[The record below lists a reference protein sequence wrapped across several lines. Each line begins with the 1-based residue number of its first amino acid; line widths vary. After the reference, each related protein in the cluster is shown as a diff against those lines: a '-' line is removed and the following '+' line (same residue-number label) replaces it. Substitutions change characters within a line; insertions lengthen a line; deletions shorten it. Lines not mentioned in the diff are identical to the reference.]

1 MRKTK
6 IVITVGPATSS
17 LEMIKKL
24 IKKGVN
30 VFRLNFSHG
39 DHKTHENTIKTI
51 RQASKELNKEVP
63 GSFYVIVLTSRDD
76 FELLLEA
83 ARELRKRREG
93 GKE

>member
-1 MRKTK
+1 MFTK
-6 IVITVGPATSS
+6 RSKRSS
-17 LEMIKKL
+17 CIKIPKEVLE
-24 IKKGVN
+24 
-30 VFRLNFSHG
+30 
-39 DHKTHENTIKTI
+39 
-51 RQASKELNKEVP
+51 ELNKEVP